1 MPSGLSP
8 IFSDFN
14 CTCLPVTVRKADVFK
29 LLMSYVLTNTLCI
42 CFIESCVEECIS
54 IGISVDTNSIRS
66 AIWCVLF
73 KENTAVSSWSNPLY
87 FFQWSWNIFQRYNAD
102 GRLFLTQLHRTRS
115 TKHEWFII
123 LGSRVRTCNE
133 SGADGRRRH
142 DLAQVVIVNVVVGG
156 EFWKFCAIQR

>member
-73 KENTAVSSWSNPLY
+73 KENTAVSSWSNPRY
-87 FFQWSWNIFQRYNAD
+87 FFQAGIEIPSKGTRLVGYCSLSTYTVRGLRSMDGLSFWARVFAREMRAELRWLSLIWSLVDSFENSVIYN
-102 GRLFLTQLHRTRS
+102 G
-115 TKHEWFII
+115 
-123 LGSRVRTCNE
+123 
-133 SGADGRRRH
+133 
-142 DLAQVVIVNVVVGG
+142 
-156 EFWKFCAIQR
+156 